1 MTTTLNNMMMM
12 TSTVTSGDINP
23 LAPVGTL
30 DLTSVK
36 PSLDPHPK
44 PKLSLRHSQPGA
56 DYSSDHI
63 LANERLIRIKA
74 LED

>member
-1 MTTTLNNMMMM
+1 MM

-30 DLTSVK
+30 DITSVK
-36 PSLDPHPK
+36 PSLDQLTK
-44 PKLSLRHSQPGA
+44 PKLSLRHAVDPSP
-56 DYSSDHI
+56 DHI